1 MDTPLQKTG
10 IIYCRVSSSEQVQ
23 GTSLAMQ
30 EQQCKDYAERENIKV
45 LQIYI
50 EEGESAKTANRTE
63 FQKALAF
70 CAAKKP
76 RVDFF
81 IVHKVDRFAR
91 NQNDHHATRAV
102 LKRYGTELRS
112 VTEPISE
119 DAVGKAME
127 GMLSVFAEFDNN
139 VRAARSRSGMVEK
152 VKKGEWVWAS
162 PLGYKRLSKGGNLI
176 VDDDV
181 APYIRQVFE
190 EYSKGTHSF
199 RSLALLM
206 QQRGMRTRQGKKPGM
221 QLMEKIVRNPV
232 YYGLIRGLGMEV
244 EGKFAPIIDEGLF
257 WKCQPKKGSS
267 RSSKFRTG
275 RRLKTNANFPLRRF
289 AVCSECGKS
298 FTGSISTGRKG
309 VKYPYY
315 HHQMQG
321 CPVAKSFAKETMEQN
336 FVEFLESISPSKKFE
351 KLFKAIVV
359 DVWQDNY
366 KRLDVDNARTRKELA
381 VLETE
386 RQRIFDMHRAGKY
399 TDEEFLEQKQ
409 LVLEKIREKKSLL
422 NEKAVEEFD
431 MEEAL
436 DYCFRFVRESAKT
449 WMELKELPAQRLRFQ
464 NQVFPEKVTYNGK
477 KFGTT
482 KTAMIY
488 KLNQAKDDKT
498 SNLVTLTGLEPV
510 LPP

>member
-1 MDTPLQKTG
+1 MDATFDKTG
-10 IIYCRVSSSEQVQ
+10 IIYCRVSSAEQVQ

-30 EQQCKDYAERENIKV
+30 ERLCKEYAEREQIKV
-45 LQIYI
+45 LNIYI

-70 CAAKKP
+70 CSIKKP

-91 NQNDHHATRAV
+91 NQGDHHATRAL
-102 LKRYGTELRS
+102 LKKYGTELRS
-112 VTEPISE
+112 VTEPIS
-119 DAVGKAME
+119 DDPVGKAME

-139 VRAARSRSGMVEK
+139 VRSARSRSGMVEK

-190 EYSKGTHSF
+190 EYAKGTHSF
-199 RSLALLM
+199 RSLALVM
-206 QQRGMRTRQGKKPGM
+206 QGRGMRTRQGKNPGM

-232 YYGLIRGLGMEV
+232 FYGLIRGLGMEV
-244 EGKFAPIIDEGLF
+244 EGKFAPIISEALF
-257 WKCQPKKGSS
+257 WKCQPKKGSNK
-267 RSSKFRTG
+267 SSKFRTG
-275 RRLKTNANFPLRRF
+275 RRLATNANFPLRRF
-289 AVCSECGKS
+289 AICTDCGKS

-315 HHQMQG
+315 HHHMLG
-321 CPVAKSFAKETMEQN
+321 CPIAKSFAKETMEQN
-336 FVEFLESISPSKKFE
+336 FVEFLQSISPSKKFE

-359 DVWQDNY
+359 DAWQTNY
-366 KRLDVDNARTRKELA
+366 KLLDSDNARIRKELT
-381 VLETE
+381 VLEAE

-399 TDEEFLEQKQ
+399 DDNEFLEQKN
-409 LVLEKIREKKSLL
+409 LVLEKIRQKKSLL
-422 NEKAVEEFD
+422 DKKRLEEFD

-449 WMELKELPAQRLRFQ
+449 WLELKELPSHRLRFQ

-488 KLNQAKDDKT
+488 RLNQENDAEKNT
-498 SNLVTLTGLEPV
+498 LVTLWGIEPQFT
-510 LPP
+510 P